1 MLIAFIIDS
10 IGSGGAQRLLINTAK
25 GLSKKYKTK
34 IILYNQISN
43 YEKKDLKKIKIVNL
57 KNKSKKGFSLRKII
71 AIRNQIKNVD
81 IVISYMPS
89 SNIYTTLSRLFL
101 KKVYHLSCE
110 VSTLNIAEG
119 RYKRLISNISN
130 LFSDHVIC
138 NSITHAK
145 YIVQFPGMKKKV
157 STIWNGCENI
167 SFVER
172 EKRKKDELQFIIVGR
187 VAYPKNGYRFLQA
200 LKLFYEENEF
210 VPKIRWIGRRDYS
223 DKYNIEINNKIDEFL
238 LQNDFLNKKFSF
250 VDQKKNIEEEYSKAD
265 GLILPSIYEGLPFVI
280 CEAMLNGCPIIAS
293 NISDNEIILGE
304 KFERGITF
312 DPYSISAISDALNI
326 FINLSCKKIKN
337 MTKEARKF
345 AENNFM
351 IENMIDSYEN
361 IISKY

>member
-1 MLIAFIIDS
+1 M
-10 IGSGGAQRLLINTAK
+10 
-25 GLSKKYKTK
+25 
-34 IILYNQISN
+34 
-43 YEKKDLKKIKIVNL
+43 
-57 KNKSKKGFSLRKII
+57 
-71 AIRNQIKNVD
+71 
-81 IVISYMPS
+81 
-89 SNIYTTLSRLFL
+89 
-101 KKVYHLSCE
+101 
-110 VSTLNIAEG
+110 
-119 RYKRLISNISN
+119 
-130 LFSDHVIC
+130 
-138 NSITHAK
+138 
-145 YIVQFPGMKKKV
+145 
-157 STIWNGCENI
+157 
-167 SFVER
+167 
-172 EKRKKDELQFIIVGR
+172 
-187 VAYPKNGYRFLQA
+187 
-200 LKLFYEENEF
+200 
-210 VPKIRWIGRRDYS
+210 PKIRWIGRRDYS

-312 DPYSISAISDALNI
+312 DPYSIAAISDALNI
-326 FINLSCKKIKN
+326 FINLSSKKIKN